1 MGFLYFSAFV
11 GIALIGYYI
20 YIIKQE
26 VSPQQHIGEDLPESE
41 IEYVFEEPI
50 KVSEEYIIGARDTA
64 PIEGEAQKSESHE
77 SEIGATEA
85 EAVPQQPQEEHQE
98 SKKLEGAVNTK
109 PQLKSSDDDFLLH
122 HLIDFSLAKNLGKTL
137 SSIIDS
143 VISPS
148 VATTAKSEV
157 EFFHLGSADLSN
169 HIRRGRQMFADVP
182 IL

>member
-20 YIIKQE
+20 YLIKQE
-26 VSPQQHIGEDLPESE
+26 VSPKQHIGEDLPESE

-64 PIEGEAQKSESHE
+64 PTEGEAQKSESHE

-85 EAVPQQPQEEHQE
+85 VSQQPQEEQQE
-98 SKKLEGAVNTK
+98 SKKLEGEVINTK
-109 PQLKSSDDDFLLH
+109 PQLKSSADDFLLH
-122 HLIDFSLAKNLGKTL
+122 HLIDYSLAKDLGQTL
-137 SSIIDS
+137 SSIVDPA
-143 VISPS
+143 ISPS
-148 VATTAKSEV
+148 VATTAKAEV
-157 EFFHLGSADLSN
+157 EFFHLGSDELSN
-169 HIRRGRQMFADVP
+169 HIRKGRQMFADVP